1 MTTIINNTEV
11 IFINKNNPQIKD
23 IELILKKTAI
33 KIEKPKTSK
42 KLKAKYPNAN
52 NFTRYYMADGSKVI
66 VE

>member
-1 MTTIINNTEV
+1 MTTINNTEV
-11 IFINKNNPQIKD
+11 IFISKSNPQIKE
-23 IELILKKTAI
+23 IEAILKKTAV

>member
-1 MTTIINNTEV
+1 MIRINNTEI
-11 IFINKNNPQIKD
+11 IFINKNNPQIKE
-23 IELILKKTAI
+23 IEAILKKTAV

-52 NFTRYYMADGSKVI
+52 DFTRYYLADGLKVI